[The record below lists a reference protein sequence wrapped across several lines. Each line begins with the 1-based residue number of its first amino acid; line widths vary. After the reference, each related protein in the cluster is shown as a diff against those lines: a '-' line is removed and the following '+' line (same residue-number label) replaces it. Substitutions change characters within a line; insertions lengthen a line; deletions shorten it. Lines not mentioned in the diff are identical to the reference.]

1 MEQDRT
7 PAFILPPLIYG
18 LYFALAFAIGRE
30 GSCQGGVDLYF
41 WLGLLS
47 LPVLFSLP
55 LIFKA
60 VEKLLF
66 RLLISVASVVMG
78 VMLWALAFETAGM
91 YFMCRLF

>member
-47 LPVLFSLP
+47 LPVLFAAP
-55 LIFKA
+55 LVFKV
-60 VEKLLF
+60 VEKICF
-66 RLLISVASVVMG
+66 RILISLASVVVG
-78 VMLWALAFETAGM
+78 VLLWACAFEAGGM
-91 YFMCRLF
+91 SFCFRF